1 MRTLA
6 GKLIGLSLPFLV
18 VIAACAR
25 EERRP
30 APPPRAPS
38 GALPPRPSGPAVSAS
53 AYISTAA
60 SIDLFEIRS
69 SELALQ
75 RSTNPRVREFAS
87 MMIDAHKGTA
97 AQLSFAG
104 RRLNLLPSA
113 TLSARHQSMFLELQ
127 SATDFDF
134 LYRRQQRAVHEEALA
149 LHRNYAA
156 GGNSPTLRPVASAIV
171 PIIERHI
178 RMLGY
183 L

>member
-1 MRTLA
+1 MRTAAAVKLHLLFLPALIA
-6 GKLIGLSLPFLV
+6 GG
-18 VIAACAR
+18 CAR
-25 EERRP
+25 EERRA

-38 GALPPRPSGPAVSAS
+38 VQRPVAPGAAISAS
-53 AYISTAA
+53 AYVASAS

-75 RSTNPRVREFAS
+75 RSTDARVREFAS
-87 MMIDAHKGTA
+87 MMISAHKGTA
-97 AQLSFAG
+97 SQLSFAG

-113 TLSARHQSMFLELQ
+113 TLSAKHQSMLLELQ
-127 SATDFDF
+127 AASDFDF
-134 LYRRQQRAVHEEALA
+134 VYRRQQRAVHEEALA

-156 GGNSPTLRPVASAIV
+156 RGASPTLRPVAAAAV
-171 PIIERHI
+171 PIIERHM